1 MRWRVLGI
9 FWLATEVPVM
19 AEKPIRLPIA
29 SPDLTRRQIIGTEIV
44 DSNPGPVCDTLDA
57 EGELRFGD
65 LAWTTNNM
73 DSFMVEHVKLMRL
86 DEGNDLSELGGWTG
100 AFFNLFAIGDTTQR
114 IRCLTTDPLCNVP
127 RKCDGYNDVRY
138 AMGSIAISNI
148 HAILSAQIN
157 AYNKVIEKYNAKWV
171 KPSFSCIPVA
181 NYRAYSDQELVR
193 SLFKDLE
200 FPKTRG
206 FDLDAFLSG
215 FFLGVD
221 LALGGLTSSFTVAI
235 RSAIKTGL
243 EASKQFDDAAVEEAI
258 PEVNL
263 SKDGKPVIDK
273 LRQSRDALQAI
284 LFSWNMRGVADP
296 ALEFVSAEETVEFF
310 EGGAFLKPIPAM
322 QDMIDTY
329 AFEIENQMN
338 AQLAASMWV
347 QQDIR
352 RACSGGR
359 DEIIH
364 CVTGGGCSDRNL
376 LTKAPGFEVPLC
388 VELGNGSD
396 LPDNFLIKCSVR
408 QTRRSWQIPT

>member
-19 AEKPIRLPIA
+19 AEKPTRLPVA
-29 SPDLTRRQIIGTEIV
+29 SPDLTRRQIVGTEIV

-65 LAWTTNNM
+65 LAWSTNNM
-73 DSFMVEHVKLMRL
+73 DGFMVEH
-86 DEGNDLSELGGWTG
+86 
-100 AFFNLFAIGDTTQR
+100 R

-127 RKCDGYNDVRY
+127 MKCDGYNDVRY

-157 AYNKVIEKYNAKWV
+157 AYNKVIEKYNA
-171 KPSFSCIPVA
+171 
-181 NYRAYSDQELVR
+181 NDQELVR

-243 EASKQFDDAAVEEAI
+243 EATVEEAI
-258 PEVNL
+258 PEANL
-263 SKDGKPVIDK
+263 SKDGKPVIDM
-273 LRQSRDALQAI
+273 LRQSRDVLQAI

-310 EGGAFLKPIPAM
+310 ERGAFLKPIPPM
-322 QDMIDTY
+322 QEMIDTY

-352 RACSGGR
+352 VGIFNEASSLQPWE
-359 DEIIH
+359 DEPA
-364 CVTGGGCSDRNL
+364 R
-376 LTKAPGFEVPLC
+376 LTQCRILESMFRRPG
-388 VELGNGSD
+388 
-396 LPDNFLIKCSVR
+396 
-408 QTRRSWQIPT
+408 

>member
-19 AEKPIRLPIA
+19 AEKPTRLPIA

-157 AYNKVIEKYNAKWV
+157 AYNKVIEKYNA
-171 KPSFSCIPVA
+171 
-181 NYRAYSDQELVR
+181 NDQELVR

-200 FPKTRG
+200 FPRTRG
-206 FDLDAFLSG
+206 FNLDAFLSG

-243 EASKQFDDAAVEEAI
+243 EATVEEAV

-263 SKDGKPVIDK
+263 SKDGKPVIDM

-310 EGGAFLKPIPAM
+310 ERGAFLKPIPPV
-322 QDMIDTY
+322 QEMIDTY

-338 AQLAASMWV
+338 AHLAASMWV

-352 RACSGGR
+352 VGIFNEASSPQPWE
-359 DEIIH
+359 DEPA
-364 CVTGGGCSDRNL
+364 R
-376 LTKAPGFEVPLC
+376 LTQCRILESMFRRPG
-388 VELGNGSD
+388 
-396 LPDNFLIKCSVR
+396 
-408 QTRRSWQIPT
+408 